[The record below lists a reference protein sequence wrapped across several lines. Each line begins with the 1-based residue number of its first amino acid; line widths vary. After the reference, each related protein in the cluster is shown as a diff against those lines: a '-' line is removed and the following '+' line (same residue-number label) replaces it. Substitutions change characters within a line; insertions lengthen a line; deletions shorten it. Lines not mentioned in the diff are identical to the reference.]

1 MLATPSRSPC
11 CTAVRRV
18 RSAATGDLAPTGGCC
33 VVEVVWSFDVHPEVA
48 IASTRMAARARS
60 IVATI
65 AHTPPMPRLLVAVL
79 IGLAGGLTSGLF
91 GIGGGLVFGPG
102 VVLLLRLDQHRAHA
116 TSSFAVVF
124 TSTAEALRFMG
135 GGAADPLDSSSQ
147 QERSWVL
154 GVAGI
159 VGALIGAQ
167 LAFTLS
173 APVLRRRF
181 AMLLVVA
188 GVLQARNRS

>member
-1 MLATPSRSPC
+1 
-11 CTAVRRV
+11 
-18 RSAATGDLAPTGGCC
+18 